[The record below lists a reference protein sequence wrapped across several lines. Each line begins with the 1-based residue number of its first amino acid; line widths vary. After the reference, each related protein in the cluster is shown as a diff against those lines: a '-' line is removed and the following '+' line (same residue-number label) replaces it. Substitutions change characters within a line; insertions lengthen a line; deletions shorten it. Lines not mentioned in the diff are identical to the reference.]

1 MDSTLKQRLIGAA
14 VLALV
19 AMAILPGLLARPDV
33 KDPDASDVPLDMP
46 KAPDQKFE
54 TRELPLAAP
63 DAQTPPGGVLGMPG
77 EKPTGA
83 PQISEPIAESA
94 VPAGEPDPNAAPA
107 TASVAKPLSPGMSE
121 AGTPSTPAPVA
132 PTPVATPAPAA
143 KPPVEATPAPAVAA
157 GKYVV
162 NIGSFGNIANA
173 NALVAKLRA
182 AKLPVIADKVQT
194 NGNTMMR
201 VRVGPYADRT
211 TAEAARLRADG
222 IAGGSGKVVTLDAAP
237 ESPAPAAA
245 KPSATAAMP
254 AKPAGTT
261 APAKPAGTPPAT
273 VSSGFAVQLA
283 APAEESAATTLRD
296 RARAAGFPS
305 FVQRIETEGGVRYR
319 VRVGPVAD
327 RGAATSLRDELSQK
341 LGISGNI
348 VSHP

>member
-33 KDPDASDVPLDMP
+33 KDPDASEVPLDMP

-77 EKPTGA
+77 EKPAAA
-83 PQISEPIAESA
+83 PDISEPVAESA
-94 VPAGEPDPNAAPA
+94 VAPGESTAAPA
-107 TASVAKPLSPGMSE
+107 PASMAKPLEPAMSE
-121 AGTPSTPAPVA
+121 AGTPSAPVA
-132 PTPVATPAPAA
+132 
-143 KPPVEATPAPAVAA
+143 ATPAPAVPVAKPVAEATPSPAA
-157 GKYVV
+157 GAGNYAV
-162 NIGSFGNIANA
+162 NIGSFGNVANA

-182 AKLPVIADKVQT
+182 AKLPVMADKVQT

-211 TAEAARLRADG
+211 AAEAARLRADG
-222 IAGGSGKVVTLDAAP
+222 IAGGTGKVVTLDAAP
-237 ESPAPAAA
+237 SVGAPATAAA
-245 KPSATAAMP
+245 KPAATPPKPAAAAAA
-254 AKPAGTT
+254 AKPAT
-261 APAKPAGTPPAT
+261 APPAT

-283 APAEESAATTLRD
+283 APAEEAAATSLRD

-305 FVQRIETEGGVRYR
+305 FIQRIDTDGGVRYR

-327 RGAATSLRDELSQK
+327 RGAATTLRDALNQK
-341 LGISGNI
+341 LGINGNI
-348 VSHP
+348 VTHP

>member
-54 TRELPLAAP
+54 TRELPLATP

-77 EKPTGA
+77 EKPAAA
-83 PQISEPIAESA
+83 PQISEPVAESA
-94 VPAGEPDPNAAPA
+94 VPAGESAAAPA
-107 TASVAKPLSPGMSE
+107 AAVVPADASVAKPLSPGMSE
-121 AGTPSTPAPVA
+121 AGTPTPAP
-132 PTPVATPAPAA
+132 PA
-143 KPPVEATPAPAVAA
+143 ATPAPAVAA
-157 GKYVV
+157 GNYVV
-162 NIGSFGNIANA
+162 NIGSFGNVANA

-182 AKLPVIADKVQT
+182 AKLPVMADKVQT
-194 NGNTMMR
+194 NGQTMMR

-211 TAEAARLRADG
+211 TAEAARLRADVV
-222 IAGGSGKVVTLDAAP
+222 AGGTGKVVTLDAAP
-237 ESPAPAAA
+237 VAAAPASKPAAAAPKPTAVTAAA
-245 KPSATAAMP
+245 KPTGA
-254 AKPAGTT
+254 
-261 APAKPAGTPPAT
+261 PPAT

-283 APAEESAATTLRD
+283 APAEEAAANSLRD

-305 FVQRIETEGGVRYR
+305 FVQRIDTDGGVRYR

-327 RGAATSLRDELSQK
+327 RSAATSLRDELSQK

>member
-54 TRELPLAAP
+54 TRELPLATP

-77 EKPTGA
+77 EKPAAA
-83 PQISEPIAESA
+83 PQISEPVAESA
-94 VPAGEPDPNAAPA
+94 VPAGESAGPATAPA
-107 TASVAKPLSPGMSE
+107 PADASVAKPLAPGMSE
-121 AGTPSTPAPVA
+121 AGTPSTP
-132 PTPVATPAPAA
+132 TPVPPAATPAPAA
-143 KPPVEATPAPAVAA
+143 KPPVEALPAAAVAA
-157 GKYVV
+157 GNYVV
-162 NIGSFGNIANA
+162 NIGSFGNVANA

-182 AKLPVIADKVQT
+182 AKLPVVADKVQT
-194 NGNTMMR
+194 NGQTMMR

-211 TAEAARLRADG
+211 TAEAARLRADS
-222 IAGGSGKVVTLDAAP
+222 IAGGTGKVVTLDAAP
-237 ESPAPAAA
+237 VAAAPASKPAAAAPKPTAVTAAA
-245 KPSATAAMP
+245 KPTGA
-254 AKPAGTT
+254 
-261 APAKPAGTPPAT
+261 PPAT

-283 APAEESAATTLRD
+283 APAEEAAANSLRD

-305 FVQRIETEGGVRYR
+305 FVQRIDTDGGVRYR

-327 RGAATSLRDELSQK
+327 RSAATSLRDELSQK

>member
-77 EKPTGA
+77 EKPAAA
-83 PQISEPIAESA
+83 PQISEPVAESA
-94 VPAGEPDPNAAPA
+94 VPAGESVAAPA
-107 TASVAKPLSPGMSE
+107 AAAVPADASVAKPLSPGMSE
-121 AGTPSTPAPVA
+121 AGTPTPALPA
-132 PTPVATPAPAA
+132 ATPAPAA
-143 KPPVEATPAPAVAA
+143 KPPVEALPAAAVAA
-157 GKYVV
+157 GNYVV
-162 NIGSFGNIANA
+162 NIGSFGNVANA

-182 AKLPVIADKVQT
+182 AKLPVMADKVQT
-194 NGNTMMR
+194 NGQTMMR

-211 TAEAARLRADG
+211 TAEAARLRADVVT
-222 IAGGSGKVVTLDAAP
+222 GGTGKVVTLDAAP
-237 ESPAPAAA
+237 VAAAPATKPAAAAPKPTAVTAAA
-245 KPSATAAMP
+245 KPTGA
-254 AKPAGTT
+254 
-261 APAKPAGTPPAT
+261 PPAT

-283 APAEESAATTLRD
+283 APAEEAAANSLRD

-305 FVQRIETEGGVRYR
+305 FVQRIDTDGGVRYR

-327 RGAATSLRDELSQK
+327 RSAATSLRDELSQK

>member
-33 KDPDASDVPLDMP
+33 KDPDASEVPLDMP

-63 DAQTPPGGVLGMPG
+63 DAQPPPGGVLGMPG
-77 EKPTGA
+77 GKPA
-83 PQISEPIAESA
+83 AVPAISEPVAESA
-94 VPAGEPDPNAAPA
+94 VAPGETSPAPA
-107 TASVAKPLSPGMSE
+107 EASTAKPLAPNTSE
-121 AGTPSTPAPVA
+121 AGTPSAPAPAAAVA
-132 PTPVATPAPAA
+132 PPAA
-143 KPPVEATPAPAVAA
+143 KPPVEAAPAPAVAA
-157 GKYVV
+157 GNYAV
-162 NIGSFGNIANA
+162 NIGSFGNVANA

-182 AKLPVIADKVQT
+182 AKLPVVADKVQS
-194 NGNTMMR
+194 NGQTMMR

-222 IAGGSGKVVTLDAAP
+222 IAGGTSKVVALDAAP
-237 ESPAPAAA
+237 AAATPAAA
-245 KPSATAAMP
+245 VAPTKPATAAPKPAATTP
-254 AKPAGTT
+254 AKPAT
-261 APAKPAGTPPAT
+261 TPPAA

-283 APAEESAATTLRD
+283 APAEEAAATALRD
-296 RARAAGFPS
+296 RARAAGFSS
-305 FVQRIETEGGVRYR
+305 FIQRIDTDSGVRYR

-327 RGAATSLRDELSQK
+327 RDAATALRGDLNQK

-348 VSHP
+348 VPHP

>member
-77 EKPTGA
+77 EKTAA
-83 PQISEPIAESA
+83 PPEISEPVAESA
-94 VPAGEPDPNAAPA
+94 VPAGESSAEVPA
-107 TASVAKPLSPGMSE
+107 EASVAKPLSPGMSE
-121 AGTPSTPAPVA
+121 AGTPSAPTPTPAPAA
-132 PTPVATPAPAA
+132 PTPVA
-143 KPPVEATPAPAVAA
+143 KPPVDNAPATAA
-157 GKYVV
+157 GNYVV
-162 NIGSFGNIANA
+162 NIGSFGNLTNA
-173 NALVAKLRA
+173 NALVTKLRA
-182 AKLPVIADKVQT
+182 AKLPVIAERVES

-201 VRVGPYADRT
+201 VRLGPYADRT

-222 IAGGSGKVVTLDAAP
+222 ISGGTSKVVTLDTA
-237 ESPAPAAA
+237 PAPVAA
-245 KPSATAAMP
+245 KPVAVPPKPAATTA
-254 AKPAGTT
+254 AKPAS
-261 APAKPAGTPPAT
+261 TPPAT

-283 APAEESAATTLRD
+283 APAEEAAATSLRD
-296 RARAAGFPS
+296 RARAAGFSS
-305 FVQRIETEGGVRYR
+305 FVQRIETDSGVRYR

-327 RGAATSLRDELSQK
+327 REAATSLRGELSQK
-341 LGISGNI
+341 LGINGNI